1 MDELSPQPILDG
13 ELLRAFAVFAEV
25 RNFSHAAKQ
34 VGLSQPALFER
45 VKRLAD
51 HVGAPL
57 YEKDGRTLKLT
68 PTGVRI
74 AAFARDMLTR
84 TGRLAGE
91 LKGET
96 AESVTLAAGE
106 GAYLYLLGP
115 ALSRFLAT
123 DRALLRVLTRGG
135 PSAIEAVQSGEAHLA
150 VGVFDLV
157 PGGVVA
163 KDLVRAPL
171 CAAFS
176 AQHPLARKRTVKL
189 SDLAGERLILAPE
202 GQRQR
207 DLIGRAIASLGVPV
221 APPVEAD
228 GWPLMLAFAAAGLG
242 VAVVNGICRP
252 TWGAVLR
259 PVPELGSVTYRLLMR
274 RDAPRSEAL
283 ERLVSLVQSTAGTA
297 SGAE

>member
-13 ELLRAFAVFAEV
+13 ELLRAFAAFAEV
-25 RNFSHAAKQ
+25 RNFSRAARQ

-57 YEKDGRTLKLT
+57 YEKEGRTLKLT
-68 PTGVRI
+68 PTGVKL

-84 TGRLAGE
+84 AGRLTGE
-91 LKGET
+91 LQGGT
-96 AESVTLAAGE
+96 AESVTIAAGE

-115 ALSRFLAT
+115 ALSRFAASE
-123 DRALLRVLTRGG
+123 RALLRVLTRGG
-135 PSAIEAVQSGEAHLA
+135 HRRARPSSRARRIWPSASSTSSPRGSWRGSL
-150 VGVFDLV
+150 L
-157 PGGVVA
+157 
-163 KDLVRAPL
+163 RAPL
-171 CAAFS
+171 CAAF
-176 AQHPLARKRTVKL
+176 APHHPLASKRTVKL
-189 SDLAGERLILAPE
+189 ADLAGERLILAPE

-207 DLIGRAIASLGVPV
+207 DIVGRAVASLGMSV

-228 GWPLMLAFAAAGLG
+228 GWPIMLAFAAAGLG

-259 PVPELGSVTYRLLMR
+259 PIPELGSVTYRLLLR

-283 ERLVSLVQSTAGTA
+283 ERLVALVQEETGKLRAQ
-297 SGAE
+297 E

>member
-45 VKRLAD
+45 VKRLTD

-57 YEKDGRTLKLT
+57 YEKDGRSLKLT

-96 AESVTLAAGE
+96 TESVTLAAGE

-123 DRALLRVLTRGG
+123 ERALLRVLTRGG
-135 PSAIEAVQSGEAHLA
+135 PSATEAVQSGEAHLA
-150 VGVFDLV
+150 VGVFDIV
-157 PGGVVA
+157 PRGLVA

-176 AQHPLARKRTVKL
+176 ERHPLARKRTVKL

-207 DLIGRAIASLGVPV
+207 DLIGRAIASLGVSV

-283 ERLVSLVQSTAGTA
+283 ERLVSLVQSTVGTA
-297 SGAE
+297 PGAE

>member
-13 ELLRAFAVFAEV
+13 ELLRAFAAFAEV
-25 RNFSHAAKQ
+25 RNFSRAAKQ

-51 HVGAPL
+51 HVGSPL
-57 YEKDGRTLKLT
+57 YEKEGRTLKLT

-84 TGRLAGE
+84 AGRLTGE
-91 LKGET
+91 LQGQT
-96 AESVTLAAGE
+96 AESVTIAAGE

-115 ALSRFLAT
+115 ALSRFVASE
-123 DRALLRVLTRGG
+123 RALLRVLTRGG
-135 PSAIEAVQSGEAHLA
+135 PSACEALQSGEAHLA
-150 VGVFDLV
+150 VGVFDIV
-157 PGGVVA
+157 PRGLVA
-163 KDLVRAPL
+163 KDLLRAPL
-171 CAAFS
+171 CAAF
-176 AQHPLARKRTVKL
+176 APHHPLARKRTVKL
-189 SDLAGERLILAPE
+189 TELAGERLILAPE

-207 DLIGRAIASLGVPV
+207 DIVGRAVASLGVPV

-228 GWPLMLAFAAAGLG
+228 GWPIMLAFAAAGLG

-259 PVPELGSVTYRLLMR
+259 PIPELGEVTYRLLLR

-283 ERLVSLVQSTAGTA
+283 ERLVSLVQEETGRPRAL
-297 SGAE
+297 E